1 MKSKDVIKQELREN
15 LGAAMKS
22 EDQDKLIDAF
32 TQFAMTIQQDMMED
46 VKAYKET
53 GDQAIL
59 ARRGIRQLTQQ
70 EKSFYTALAKAAATG
85 DPKMAFTGIDSTT
98 LPVTVIDTV
107 LSDIGTEFPL
117 LDAIN
122 MQNVSAQTKMIV
134 NKKGVQLAVWGA
146 LNTAITEELGGAIG
160 TINVALTKLT
170 AFIPIDRD
178 MIDVGPEWMDAYA
191 RAILAEALG
200 LGLCQGVVAGTG
212 KDQPIGMMK
221 DLDGA
226 VVDGVYPDKAAAA
239 ITDLSPTTVGAIA
252 ATLAQGPNGRMRAVP
267 NILMVVNP
275 VDYFN
280 KVMPA
285 TTYLTPQGTYVNNVL
300 PYPCTIVQDINVTS
314 GKAIFGLGKRYALGV
329 GKGGTKGAV
338 ETSDEF
344 QFLDDKRVYKV
355 KAYGDG
361 QPLDNNAFVVKDI
374 SGLLPMKAQVIVANT
389 TTAPVNTKEV
399 TA

>member
-1 MKSKDVIKQELREN
+1 MKSKDVIKQELHDN
-15 LGAAMKS
+15 LSAAMKS
-22 EDQDKLIDAF
+22 EDQDQLIEAF
-32 TQFAMTIQQDMMED
+32 TQFAMNIQQDMLED
-46 VKAYKET
+46 IRAYRDT

-59 ARRGIRQLTQQ
+59 ARRGVRQLTQQ
-70 EKSFYTALAKAAATG
+70 EKTFYAALAKAAAS
-85 DPKMAFTGIDSTT
+85 DNPKMAFTGIDSTT

-117 LDAIN
+117 LDAISL
-122 MQNVSAQTKMIV
+122 QNVSAQTKMIV
-134 NKKGVQLAVWGA
+134 NKQGIQLAVWGA
-146 LNTAITEELGGAIG
+146 LTTAITEELSGAIG
-160 TINVALTKLT
+160 TVNVALTKLT

-200 LGLCQGVVAGTG
+200 LGLCQGAVAGTG
-212 KDQPIGMMK
+212 KDQPIGMLK

-226 VVDGVYPDKAAAA
+226 VVNGVYPDKAAAA
-239 ITDLSPTTVGAIA
+239 ITDLSPETVGAIA
-252 ATLAQGPNGRMRAVP
+252 ATLAQGPNGRMRKVP
-267 NILMVVNP
+267 NILVVVNP

-300 PYPCTIVQDINVTS
+300 PYPCTIVQDINVPS
-314 GKAIFGLGKRYALGV
+314 NKAIFGIGKRYALGV

-374 SGLLPMKAQVIVANT
+374 SGLLPMKAQVIVANP
-389 TTAPVNTKEV
+389 ASNPVKTKEQ
-399 TA
+399 A

>member
-1 MKSKDVIKQELREN
+1 MKSKDVIKQELHDN
-15 LGAAMKS
+15 LSAAMKS
-22 EDQDKLIDAF
+22 EDQDQLTEAF
-32 TQFAMTIQQDMMED
+32 CQFAMNIQQDVLED
-46 VKAYKET
+46 IRAYRDT

-59 ARRGIRQLTQQ
+59 ARRGVRQLTQQ
-70 EKSFYTALAKAAATG
+70 EKTFYTALCKAAASD

-117 LDAIN
+117 LDAISL
-122 MQNVSAQTKMIV
+122 QNVSAQTKMIV
-134 NKKGVQLAVWGA
+134 NKQGIQLAVWGA
-146 LNTAITEELGGAIG
+146 LTTAITEELSGAIG
-160 TINVALTKLT
+160 TVNVALTKLT

-200 LGLCQGVVAGTG
+200 LGLCQGAVAGTG
-212 KDQPIGMMK
+212 KDQPVGMLK

-226 VVDGVYPDKAAAA
+226 VVNGVYPDKAAAA
-239 ITDLSPTTVGAIA
+239 ITDLSPETVGAIA
-252 ATLAQGPNGRMRAVP
+252 ATLAQGPNGRMRKVP
-267 NILMVVNP
+267 NILVVVNP

-300 PYPCTIVQDINVTS
+300 PYPCTIVQDINVPS
-314 GKAIFGLGKRYALGV
+314 NKAIFGIGKRYALGV

-374 SGLLPMKAQVIVANT
+374 SGLQPMKAQVIVANP
-389 TTAPVNTKEV
+389 ASNPVKTKEQ
-399 TA
+399 A